1 MVFENQKK
9 KKKTAKSLPE
19 AKSKASQEVG
29 RMIHAQ

>member
-1 MVFENQKK
+1 MVFENQK